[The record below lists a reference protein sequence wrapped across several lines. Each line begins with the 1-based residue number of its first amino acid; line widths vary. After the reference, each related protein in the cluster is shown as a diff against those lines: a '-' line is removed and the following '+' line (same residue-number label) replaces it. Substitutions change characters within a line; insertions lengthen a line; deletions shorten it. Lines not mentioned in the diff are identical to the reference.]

1 MHRPIVIGG
10 FYRSGTT
17 LVRRILD
24 THSRIHCGPEVK
36 FLKDFFGDY
45 RDDPLAHARFF
56 ASARTYG
63 MPERWLLE
71 TFGRAFVSFH
81 EQAALLAGK
90 PRWADK
96 NPENVLFLD
105 AWSVI
110 LPRGF
115 FFIEVVRDP
124 YDALASLVEIGF
136 TKAVPAGLAEKAD
149 LYARFRAAGAG
160 YLDAHPQT
168 ACRVGYE
175 ALVSDPERTVRDL
188 MERIGE
194 PFEPAML
201 AAINAAERGAGIE
214 DPKAAG
220 QATVHD
226 RSVGRGSRDLSS
238 HDRQLIGRRLA
249 EYVS

>member
-1 MHRPIVIGG
+1 MGLPIVVGG

-24 THSRIHCGPEVK
+24 AHSRIHCGPEVK

-63 MPERWLLE
+63 VPEAWLLE
-71 TFGRAFVSFH
+71 TFGGAFVSFH
-81 EQAALLAGK
+81 EQAARLAGK

-96 NPENVLFLD
+96 NPENVLFLA
-105 AWSVI
+105 AWEAI

-115 FFIEVVRDP
+115 VFVEVVRDP

-136 TKAVPAGLAEKAD
+136 VKAVPAAFAEKAE
-149 LYARFRAAGAG
+149 LYARFREAGTQ
-160 YLDAHPQT
+160 YLEAHPQT
-168 ACRVGYE
+168 ACRVSYE
-175 ALVSDPERTVRDL
+175 ALASDPERSVRNL

-194 PFEPAML
+194 PFESAVL
-201 AAINAAERGAGIE
+201 NALNAPDRGSGLE
-214 DPKAAG
+214 DPKAAH
-220 QATVHD
+220 QATVHA
-226 RSVGRGSRDLSS
+226 RSVGRGGRDLPP
-238 HDRQLIGRRLA
+238 DARRLVGQRLA
-249 EYVS
+249 AYIS